1 MNIFKYEVEDG
12 LQEQVAKASSLAYT
26 LAIVEKE
33 ISQEAIV
40 KAIAKANPNQ
50 IDLFYFESI
59 LASAGWNK
67 NDDVFDVLELWMAR
81 NTAVD
86 KPVNYM
92 HNEKE
97 IIGHMT
103 SSIVIHDSNVLPDS
117 LTAEEL
123 PTTIDIAVGSVLYK
137 FWEDPQ
143 QKEKVGKL
151 IAEIKDGLWCVSME
165 CIFPHFDYAV
175 ITPEGQQ
182 KVIARNDET
191 SFLTKHLRLFGGKGE
206 YKGYRVGR
214 LLRNFTFSGKGIVSN
229 PANPRSNITGCSD
242 DKEVTNFS
250 SQSSL
255 DINELKENTLM
266 ADEKTILQAATLKI
280 SDAVVN
286 KEAYDAVVEE
296 LKALK
301 STAAEYAKKE
311 METLSSQTKTLA
323 TQIEAQKE
331 IVSQKEVALSAAA
344 EEIKGLKAELS
355 TVKAEL
361 EQGKLDAVKATRL
374 SKLLAKKVDEVK
386 AKSLVEKFATL
397 AEETFND
404 ILDAIPVAEAKK
416 EEDDKK
422 VECAKKDEEEKMEKE
437 KCADKA
443 AAELKKAEST
453 DAPLVIPN
461 EEKAGELVSKASSW
475 FKSGV
480 DSVIPQKKNK

>member
-26 LAIVEKE
+26 LEIVEKQ

-103 SSIVIHDSNVLPDS
+103 SSIVIHDSNVLPDT

-123 PTTIDIAVGSVLYK
+123 PPTIDIAVGSVLYK

-165 CIFPHFDYAV
+165 CIFPHFDYAI
-175 ITPEGQQ
+175 ITPDGQQ
-182 KVIARNDET
+182 KVIARNDDT

-250 SQSSL
+250 SHSSL

-266 ADEKTILQAATLKI
+266 ADAQV
-280 SDAVVN
+280 S
-286 KEAYDAVVEE
+286 KEAYDALVAE
-296 LKALK
+296 LKTLK
-301 STAAEYAKKE
+301 STAEEYAKKE
-311 METLSSQTKTLA
+311 VETLSTQTKTLA
-323 TQIEAQKE
+323 TELEAQKE
-331 IVSQKEVALSAAA
+331 IVSQKDVALSAAA
-344 EEIKGLKAELS
+344 KEIEVLKSELS

-422 VECAKKDEEEKMEKE
+422 AECAKKDEEDKMEKE

-443 AAELKKAEST
+443 AAELKKAKST
-453 DAPLVIPN
+453 EAPLVIPN
-461 EEKAGELVSKASSW
+461 EDKAGELVSKASSW